1 MKRNLLTFI
10 VMLLLPFAGVSV
22 YGGAIET
29 VIIDE
34 NGNGTWVD
42 ENSVTYTFR
51 GTFTTDPSGGVASG
65 ALVYD
70 TSVAYDGATP
80 VTGFT
85 FNTTGDYRILDPS
98 SGTLV
103 GIVRFFS
110 NNRMIFYDAD
120 VGPGGESLA
129 DGSGL
134 TINSLGG
141 FDQGFD
147 QTGTDELTVQ
157 PVSGMAGFATGI
169 DRTYTFLSVLP
180 VPEPGVFSLLACS
193 AMLLALRRKSP
204 VARKLR

>member
-1 MKRNLLTFI
+1 MKRNLIKNFL
-10 VMLLLPFAGVSV
+10 MLMAVCTGLSV

-42 ENSVTYTFR
+42 ENNVTYTFR
-51 GTFTTDPSGGVASG
+51 GTFTTDPSGGSTGG

-80 VTGFT
+80 VSGFT
-85 FNTTGDYRILDPS
+85 LNTTGDYRILDPN
-98 SGTLV
+98 SGSLV
-103 GIVRFFS
+103 GIVRFYS

-129 DGSGL
+129 DGSGWPVN
-134 TINSLGG
+134 TMS
-141 FDQGFD
+141 FTDSYS
-147 QTGTDELTVQ
+147 QTGVDELTVQ

-193 AMLLALRRKSP
+193 AMLLALRRRSP
-204 VARKLR
+204 VAAR